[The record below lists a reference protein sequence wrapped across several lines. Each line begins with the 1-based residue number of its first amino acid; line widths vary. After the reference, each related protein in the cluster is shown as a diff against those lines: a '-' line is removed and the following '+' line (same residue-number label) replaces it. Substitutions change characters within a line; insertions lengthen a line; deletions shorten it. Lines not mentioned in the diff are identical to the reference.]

1 VIRFKI
7 CKTYNFGLSCLKLG
21 KVRFYVKQRGFLW
34 MILFLIP
41 WWILSVV
48 DGGTLWNNSE
58 FGKIWLR
65 A

>member
-1 VIRFKI
+1 
-7 CKTYNFGLSCLKLG
+7 
-21 KVRFYVKQRGFLW
+21 

-48 DGGTLWNNSE
+48 EGGTFWNNSE

-65 A
+65 G